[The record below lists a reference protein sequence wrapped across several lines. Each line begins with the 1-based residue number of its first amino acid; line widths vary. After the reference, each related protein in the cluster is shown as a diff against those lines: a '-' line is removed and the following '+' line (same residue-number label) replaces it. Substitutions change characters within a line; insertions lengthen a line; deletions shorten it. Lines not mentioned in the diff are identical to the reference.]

1 MTLSWWTP
9 AEATGTPTTSRGT
22 TLEVFIMAKVA
33 VHRRTDGQSRG
44 TRIKVKEDRF
54 KEDKQK
60 HSGKGKKG

>member
-1 MTLSWWTP
+1 
-9 AEATGTPTTSRGT
+9 
-22 TLEVFIMAKVA
+22 MAKVA